1 MGLQVVGN
9 EIKAVPPGTWPD
21 CFKTWSFAAYKEAK
35 GEKAYADALQ
45 SYTMFIED
53 CDTADHRLIYPCKQD
68 EKTGKWSLFLP
79 ATAAL
84 SGAADVFV
92 VREALFN
99 SADCTYSAA
108 VGLANWLGGEGG
120 AVESSGSW
128 FTALGK
134 LHPVYSVP
142 KALFGSP
149 GYLDPDLTLNKS
161 LIGDNKI
168 KPPVTAVKLGAA
180 LLKLREDSPFVHAWV
195 VRRAFG
201 KALGKAIS
209 ADANAEQAQRKVITE
224 AVATAEQAGEAI
236 KDAVKAAAK
245 SALQTVG
252 LASWILGNAVP
263 LAIIGGGAWFLYANP
278 AGIAWRKRTFGR

>member
-1 MGLQVVGN
+1 MGLQVIDD

-21 CFKTWSFAAYKEAK
+21 CFKTWSFSAYKEAK
-35 GEKAYADALQ
+35 GDKAYADALQ

-53 CDTADHRLIYPCKQD
+53 CDTADHRLIYPCKRD
-68 EKTGKWSLFLP
+68 EKTGKWSLFTPGNL
-79 ATAAL
+79 AL

-99 SADCTYSAA
+99 SAGCTYSAA

-134 LHPVYSVP
+134 LHPVYSIP
-142 KALFGSP
+142 TALFGSP
-149 GYLDPDLTLNKS
+149 DDYLDPDLTLNKS
-161 LIGDNKI
+161 LIGDKI
-168 KPPVTAVKLGAA
+168 APPVTLVKLGAA

-224 AVATAEQAGEAI
+224 AAAAAQQAGTAVA
-236 KDAVKAAAK
+236 DVVKAAAK
-245 SALQTVG
+245 SALQTAG